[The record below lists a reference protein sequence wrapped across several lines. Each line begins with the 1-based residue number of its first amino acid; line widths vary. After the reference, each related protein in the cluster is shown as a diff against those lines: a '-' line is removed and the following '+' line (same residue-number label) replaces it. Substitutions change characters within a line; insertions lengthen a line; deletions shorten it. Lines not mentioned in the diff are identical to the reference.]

1 MKKIFQ
7 KMVDRIH
14 CIWIV
19 LTRKEFVM
27 FAYNKILKG
36 ETRGATAVISDI
48 KNKDEER
55 LFFEAI
61 IEYLKQEFNEN
72 DNSDSLS

>member
-7 KMVDRIH
+7 KIVDRIH

-19 LTRKEFVM
+19 LTRKEFVV
-27 FAYNKILKG
+27 FAYNKINRGVGTKG
-36 ETRGATAVISDI
+36 AAAVISDI
-48 KNKDEER
+48 KNKDDER

-61 IEYLKQEFNEN
+61 IEYLKQEFNED
-72 DNSDSLS
+72 DNSD